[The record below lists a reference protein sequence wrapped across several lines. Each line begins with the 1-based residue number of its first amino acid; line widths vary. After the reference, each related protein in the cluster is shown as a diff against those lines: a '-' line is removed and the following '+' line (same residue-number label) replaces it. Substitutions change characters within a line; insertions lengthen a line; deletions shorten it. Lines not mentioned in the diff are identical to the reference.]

1 MIFLIEYRTLGR
13 RPHLMMKLLVVLVA
27 LFYGFMSHASIV
39 STSHDPANWSGHDN
53 AQLLAAQSGDH
64 GHSHDDPQADDDRSA
79 GHQHGNHTTDHSHD
93 KSNLPRSGVHAA
105 MKLPDIWGTAP
116 RTLAY
121 SEPYFSFERP
131 PKSLLMS

>member
-1 MIFLIEYRTLGR
+1 MVTSSHEFPGR
-13 RPHLMMKLLVVLVA
+13 SK
-27 LFYGFMSHASIV
+27 MSKNGACCV
-39 STSHDPANWSGHDN
+39 YPTSTTSGTTHDN
-53 AQLLAAQSGDH
+53 APLLAAQSGDH